1 MPMPALLPP
10 ALPALVA
17 LLAAFASPLVCAERN
32 AADPVRAAPPSPMTA
47 TAAADKFD
55 EVIATPE
62 LLNKLRAGGYALYL
76 RHGTTNN
83 AIGDRVPMVD
93 LNDCS
98 TQRPLTDEGRQL
110 MVKVG
115 KALRKARIPIGELR
129 VSPMCRARESAAA
142 AFPAISAVVDP
153 QLMYVSNF
161 TDAEKAPIIA
171 NTRLRLSAPV
181 PAGSNRLL
189 LAHAPNLME
198 LMGYFP
204 KEGTL
209 VIFRPRGDG
218 QHADYLGSVPA
229 QRWDALLQA
238 MRP

>member
-1 MPMPALLPP
+1 ML
-10 ALPALVA
+10 A
-17 LLAAFASPLVCAERN
+17 LLAAIASPLVQAERGAVD
-32 AADPVRAAPPSPMTA
+32 AAHPVAPSPMTA
-47 TAAADKFD
+47 TAAADKFE

-62 LLNKLRAGGYALYL
+62 LLNKLRAGGYTLYL

-83 AIGDRVPMVD
+83 AVADRVPMVD

-98 TQRPLTDEGRQL
+98 TQRPLTEEGRQL
-110 MVKVG
+110 MAKVG
-115 KALRKARIPIGELR
+115 KAMRKARIPIGELR

-161 TDAEKAPIIA
+161 TDTEKAPIIA
-171 NTRLRLSAPV
+171 NTRQRLSAPV

-218 QHADYLGSVPA
+218 QHADYLGSVPP
-229 QRWDALLQA
+229 QRWDGLLQA
-238 MRP
+238 GRP